1 MATRLFIKR
10 IYEPAT
16 ATDGYR
22 VLVDRIWPRGL
33 SKDKAKVDLWLK
45 EIAPSTRLR
54 QWFGHAP
61 EKWPEFQKRY
71 QTELHANPVALQRL
85 YAVLHEHNPVT
96 LLFGARETTYNNA
109 AALGAFLVQAG
120 EKSNRSG

>member
-71 QTELHANPVALQRL
+71 QAELKANSDVLQIL
-85 YAVLHEHNPVT
+85 YAVLREHSTVT
-96 LLFGARETTYNNA
+96 LLFGARETAHNNA
-109 AALGAFLVQAG
+109 VALGNFLVEAARN
-120 EKSNRSG
+120 S